1 MAGNKAI
8 MVSCLG
14 FGVLVA
20 IVQCLQT
27 GVQAAPKRHPS
38 DFLRDRGD
46 LSRRDDFDVNDYR
59 ILTDGSGNARVSEE
73 GENLPSVKVPR
84 KEKFPLGSIREL
96 PTNGVQLKKVQSSNG
111 KGADDEK
118 RNAVKDAFKISWQQY
133 VDHAWGKD
141 EVKPVSNQSQNPFT
155 GWAATMVDTLDT
167 LKIMGLDDEF
177 DKAVNYIKDID
188 FTSTFRED
196 IPLFETV
203 IRYLGG
209 LISAYDLSQ
218 EKVLLDQATVLAD
231 NLMGVFD
238 TPNRMPLLFYKWQ
251 DKDTKYKYL
260 AGTDSSVAGTGS
272 LTVEFMRLAQ
282 LTKDAKYYDAVDRIT
297 DHFNEVI
304 KPKSPI
310 PGLLPGNVDSSGCN
324 VVYTDSDN
332 ANKDDTVT
340 LNKRDDMEPALVPSG
355 TDGEYVRAHCRPQ
368 EMDLAANKDVSFQF
382 GAGIDS
388 TYEYF
393 MKTYQ
398 LLKGADDKY
407 KKLYEDLLEPAKKY
421 ILYKP
426 KVQNN
431 DKILFLGSQ
440 SVNSDGSF
448 SAGYGMQHL
457 TCFAGGMFALGGKL
471 LGRSEDLDIAE
482 RVTQGC
488 VWAYNATKTGVMPE
502 SLNVDPCDN
511 REDWDAECNFDGSS
525 SPDMP
530 SGIKSMSEKY
540 YLRPEAIESV
550 FYMWRVTGDVKWRDQ
565 GWDMVKSILKL
576 TAIKDS
582 SGQTVGYSGVKDVND
597 DSGNK
602 DNLADVA
609 ESFWM
614 AETLKYSYLLFDD
627 FDRISLDD
635 YVFNTEAH
643 PFKVD

>member
-1 MAGNKAI
+1 M
-8 MVSCLG
+8 
-14 FGVLVA
+14 
-20 IVQCLQT
+20 
-27 GVQAAPKRHPS
+27 
-38 DFLRDRGD
+38 
-46 LSRRDDFDVNDYR
+46 
-59 ILTDGSGNARVSEE
+59 
-73 GENLPSVKVPR
+73 PSVKVPR
-84 KEKFPLGSIREL
+84 KEKFPLDSVRKMPTGGTEL
-96 PTNGVQLKKVQSSNG
+96 RKVQSSSG
-111 KGADDEK
+111 KDADEEK
-118 RNAVKDAFKISWQQY
+118 RNIVKDAFKLSWKQY

-141 EVKPVSNQSQNPFT
+141 EVKPVSNKSQDPFT

-177 DKAVNYIKDID
+177 DEAVEYVKDID

-209 LISAYDLSQ
+209 LISAYDLSE

-260 AGTDSSVAGTGS
+260 AGTDSSAAGTGS

-282 LTKDAKYYDAVDRIT
+282 LTKEDKYYDAVDRIT

-310 PGLLPGNVDSSGCN
+310 PGLLPGNLDASGCN
-324 VVYTDSDN
+324 VVYTDEDD
-332 ANKDDTVT
+332 ANKDNTVT
-340 LNKRDDMEPALVPSG
+340 LSKRDDMEPVLVP
-355 TDGEYVRAHCRPQ
+355 TEEDGQYIRAHCRPQ
-368 EMDLAANKDVSFQF
+368 EMELPANNGVGFTF
-382 GAGIDS
+382 GGGTDS

-407 KKLYEDLLEPAKKY
+407 KKMYEDLLEPAKKY

-426 KVQNN
+426 KVRNN
-431 DKILFLGSQ
+431 DGILFLGSQ
-440 SVNSDGSF
+440 SVNDDGSL
-448 SAGYGMQHL
+448 SAGYGMGHL

-471 LGRSEDLDIAE
+471 LDRQEDLDIAE
-482 RVTQGC
+482 RITKGC
-488 VWAYNATKTGVMPE
+488 VWAYNATKTGVMPD
-502 SLNVDPCDN
+502 SLNVQPCDN
-511 REDWDAECNFDGSS
+511 REDWDAECTFEESTNSKRD
-525 SPDMP
+525 SPKDKP
-530 SGIKSMSEKY
+530 ADIDSMNPQY

-550 FYMWRVTGDVKWRDQ
+550 FYMWRITGDEKWRDQ
-565 GWDMVKSILKL
+565 GWNMVKSVLEL
-576 TAIKDS
+576 TSIKGDS
-582 SGQTVGYSGVKDVND
+582 NQVIGYSGVKDVTD
-597 DSGNK
+597 DSGSK
-602 DNLADVA
+602 ENLADVA

-627 FDRISLDD
+627 FDHISLDD

-643 PFKVD
+643 PFKLD